1 MNFTILRFDSLDST
15 NNEARDQA
23 KVGAAEGLCIV
34 ARQQTAG
41 RGRNGRNWVSEKD
54 AGLFFSI
61 ILRPKF
67 DPQHFPLITFA
78 AGIAAFDSLASL
90 GIEPDIKWVNDI
102 LINGKKIC
110 GILAE
115 TVETPK
121 GLAVVLGVGINLR
134 SFNFPPDIAEV
145 ATSIEAET
153 LQRTDPNSVLEK
165 FTTRF
170 SEVYGELSG
179 SNGSVKILELW
190 TTRSSY
196 ESGKE
201 VQVKLENEAFE
212 GTTEGLEPN
221 GALRVRLENG
231 ELRIVTAGD
240 IKKLRSAN

>member
-1 MNFTILRFDSLDST
+1 MNFTILRFDTLEST

-61 ILRPKF
+61 ILRPKL
-67 DPQHFPLITFA
+67 DAQYLPLITFA
-78 AGIAAFDSLASL
+78 AGIAAYDSLASL
-90 GIEPDIKWVNDI
+90 GLEPDIKWVNDI

-121 GLAVVLGVGINLR
+121 GLAVVLGIGINLR
-134 SFNFPPDIAEV
+134 SYNFPPEIADT

-153 LQRTDPNSVLEK
+153 LQRADPNLVLEK
-165 FTTRF
+165 FTKRF
-170 SEVYGELSG
+170 SDIYHQLSS
-179 SNGSVKILELW
+179 SNGSIEILELW
-190 TTRSSY
+190 TERSSY
-196 ESGKE
+196 ENGKQ
-201 VQVKLENEAFE
+201 VMVKLEHETFE

-221 GALRVRLENG
+221 GALRVRVNNG
-231 ELRIVTAGD
+231 DLRIVTAGD
-240 IKKLRSAN
+240 VKKLRSAD